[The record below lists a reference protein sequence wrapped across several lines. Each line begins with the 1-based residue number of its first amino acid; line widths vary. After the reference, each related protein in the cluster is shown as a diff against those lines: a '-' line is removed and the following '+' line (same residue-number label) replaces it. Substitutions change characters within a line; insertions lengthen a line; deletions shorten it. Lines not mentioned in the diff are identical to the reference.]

1 MLSNKSIL
9 ILILLITASALSA
22 WSITD
27 SYFGNRYGSFDARSY
42 AMGSAGTYNDMRAFG
57 IADNPANLT
66 LMRKN
71 IGFSVNSYINR
82 NQDDRSFPLYN
93 SFDNYIDDAVYAS
106 NINNYDDFAGAV
118 YYAYRFGGI
127 GVGLGAYYKPLLNF
141 ESNYSEEIRNNRNTD
156 NDLYPEK
163 IAQNM
168 IEGLGTLNQ
177 TGFTASFG
185 YALSDY
191 SDINIGV
198 DFSTLQGDITRE
210 KTIRWS
216 DYSIN
221 TVSALGAFNL
231 PDLTQ
236 KDDYELS
243 GTQPKFGLA
252 MQVNPRFGFAATYI
266 PKTTLDKKGT
276 YYYKRDAY
284 RNTAMDSI
292 NVAVSED
299 YILPSQMRF
308 GIVYKPRNVMRTV
321 FNMDVEYVLHSEID
335 ERYSDAVNFYAGVE
349 HHITNRIPFRIGFQA
364 VNNWFFNTE
373 MADTVMVYH
382 AKKTLTPMFTAGS
395 SVTISKNLT
404 LDLGFGYT
412 WREYEAVDMFG
423 DAYYNDKT
431 YTGASSYALW
441 PNSHISLQNR
451 GWENPDKVRENNV
464 SLNAGL
470 NFTW

>member
-9 ILILLITASALSA
+9 LLILLIVASALSA

-66 LMRKN
+66 LMRKRV
-71 IGFSVNSYINR
+71 GFSVNSYIDR
-82 NQDDRSFPLYN
+82 NQQDRSFPLYN

-118 YYAYRFGGI
+118 YYAYRMNNLSF
-127 GVGLGAYYKPLLNF
+127 GLGAYYKPLLNF
-141 ESNYSEEIRNNRNTD
+141 EGDYTEEIRNNRNTD

-163 IAQNM
+163 IAQNT

-177 TGFTASFG
+177 TGFAFSVGHELGDYTSINLGF
-185 YALSDY
+185 DY
-191 SDINIGV
+191 SLLD
-198 DFSTLQGDITRE
+198 GDITRE

-221 TVSALGAFNL
+221 AVHALGAYNL
-231 PDLTQ
+231 PELTE
-236 KDDYELS
+236 KDDYNLNGE
-243 GTQPKFGLA
+243 QMKIGLA
-252 MQVNPRFGFAATYI
+252 MQVTPRFGFAATYI
-266 PKTTLDKKGT
+266 PKTTLVRKGN
-276 YYYKRDAY
+276 YYFMRDAY
-284 RNTAMDSI
+284 RNTAMDSL
-292 NVAVSED
+292 NVDFEED
-299 YILPSQMRF
+299 YIMPTELRF

-321 FNMDVEYVLHSEID
+321 FNMDIEYVMQSEID
-335 ERYSDAVNFYAGVE
+335 ERYSDTVNFYAGVE

-364 VNNWFFNTE
+364 VNSWFFNTE
-373 MADTVMVYH
+373 MADTLVVYH
-382 AKKTLTPMFTAGS
+382 AKKVLTPMFTAGS
-395 SVTISKNLT
+395 SIEIHKNLT

-451 GWENPDKVRENNV
+451 GWENPDKIRENNV

-470 NFTW
+470 SFTW